1 MKILYSIGR
10 RFISFLRLSVCFFI
24 NRNIFYLAVSIDLYV
39 IHFSKFMTDESA

>member
-10 RFISFLRLSVCFFI
+10 RFISFLSVCFFI

-39 IHFSKFMTDESA
+39 IHFLNL